1 MEEINQKLNLIIDL
15 QKYMQKDLTNL
26 NDKYEKLD
34 NKIDNVEIN
43 LSQRIDKLEEKVD
56 SNYEKLDNKID
67 AVNENLNNKI
77 DELEHK
83 VDRNRVEALLYY
95 KNLDKKLDENLE
107 DIGEMFQDLFSNM
120 PA

>member
-1 MEEINQKLNLIIDL
+1 MEEINEKLNLMIDL

-34 NKIDNVEIN
+34 NKID
-43 LSQRIDKLEEKVD
+43 
-56 SNYEKLDNKID
+56 
-67 AVNENLNNKI
+67 AVNENLNSKI
-77 DELEHK
+77 DKLEHK

-107 DIGEMFQDLFSNM
+107 DIGEMFRDLFSNM